1 MSIDDKWLEQRIAY
15 RGFTDAEREAL
26 SGALSE
32 VQVTDGDRIVTQGQ
46 SGGVLY
52 ILRSGKAEIVDES
65 HGSTVS
71 IANVNEGALLGEMT
85 FLTGGDASA
94 SVIARS
100 DCVVYRLP
108 RELFVGIMADQ
119 PELSYAL
126 FATMLANT
134 AETIRHMNEEHIGML
149 QYIGGLGR
157 MG

>member
-1 MSIDDKWLEQRIAY
+1 MSIDDKWLEQRIAK
-15 RGFTDAEREAL
+15 RELTEAERTAL
-26 SGALSE
+26 AEALSE
-32 VQVTDGDRIVTQGQ
+32 VEVASGEKIVTQGQ
-46 SGGVLY
+46 GGGMLY
-52 ILRSGKAEIVDES
+52 IVRSGKAEIVDES

-71 IANVNEGALLGEMT
+71 IAHVGEGALLGEMT

-100 DCVVYRLP
+100 DCAIYRLP
-108 RELFVGIMADQ
+108 RELFVGIMAAQ